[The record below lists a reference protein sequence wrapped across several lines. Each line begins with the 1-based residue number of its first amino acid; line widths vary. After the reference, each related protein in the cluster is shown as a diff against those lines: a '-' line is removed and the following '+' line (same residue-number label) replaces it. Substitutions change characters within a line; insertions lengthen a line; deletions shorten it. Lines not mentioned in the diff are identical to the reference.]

1 MGFRTSLARVA
12 GPMRRAAAVADG
24 DAGTKLNFSLL
35 LPHKPVYDNALVDQV
50 TIPGATGVLGVLKG
64 HMKTMASL
72 QAGVLSVQNDGVT
85 ETFFVSGGFA
95 FVEGDRAMVAAV
107 EAVSIDDWMQ
117 QQLRRDLPRRPRHW
131 PPQTMKAK
139 LRHKPQSTPTALCST
154 HSAFKR

>member
-1 MGFRTSLARVA
+1 MFRTSLARVA

-35 LPHKPVYDNALVDQV
+35 LPHKPVYDNAMVDQV

-64 HMKTMASL
+64 HMKTMADL

-95 FVEGDRAMVAAV
+95 FVEGDKAMVAAV
-107 EAVSIDDWMQ
+107 EAVSIDDLDSVAVEKGLTAATQALATANDEGKAEAQSAVDTYRAMQ
-117 QQLRRDLPRRPRHW
+117 Y
-131 PPQTMKAK
+131 
-139 LRHKPQSTPTALCST
+139 ALSL
-154 HSAFKR
+154 